1 MSISFFVAAAFC
13 PIIGILTDK
22 IGKRVLLIVLS
33 CVCITIFH
41 VVCLMTPDSY
51 QPIYPIFFLVF
62 LGLGYSIYVTVYWAA
77 ISYIVEPRFY
87 GTAFGA
93 TYALSNLG
101 LVIFPLLVG
110 KLIDNTNLQ
119 EGYFWVSFT
128 LAIVAA
134 FGAVT
139 GVIVYF
145 IDLKKGGILNS
156 VHPDVAKL
164 KYDAQV
170 KKAHLLEEME
180 ASVN

>member
-1 MSISFFVAAAFC
+1 M
-13 PIIGILTDK
+13 
-22 IGKRVLLIVLS
+22 
-33 CVCITIFH
+33 
-41 VVCLMTPDSY
+41 
-51 QPIYPIFFLVF
+51 
-62 LGLGYSIYVTVYWAA
+62 TVYWAA